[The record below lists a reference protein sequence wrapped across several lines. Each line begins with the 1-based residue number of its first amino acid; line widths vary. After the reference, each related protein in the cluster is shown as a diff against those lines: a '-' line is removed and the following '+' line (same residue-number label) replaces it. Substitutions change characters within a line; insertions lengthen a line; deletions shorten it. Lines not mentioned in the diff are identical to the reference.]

1 MKSIKPLL
9 FKTLKSRMPP
19 INDFVPIQRSYP
31 LTYPVICKGNYYPR
45 LYIQDRGHRR
55 LMAGPRTL
63 LTDFE
68 ILHILK
74 DVLLI
79 QRIQCFETYELL
91 SVAWKSVQF
100 LKIFTMIYLID
111 EVLMR
116 LAACSGVISR
126 IMKPSLKN

>member
-1 MKSIKPLL
+1 
-9 FKTLKSRMPP
+9 
-19 INDFVPIQRSYP
+19 
-31 LTYPVICKGNYYPR
+31 
-45 LYIQDRGHRR
+45 
-55 LMAGPRTL
+55 MAGPRTL

-68 ILHILK
+68 ILHRLK